1 MVFSI
6 EKNRGRE
13 NDFTA
18 HEYSKGAAQPQ
29 PVAMRAVSMADYK
42 RKELQALAEAQST
55 AVLLLQTVENNE
67 PPESAGGFLRFFKRK
82 THPEGMLAGKLAFTV
97 LALGDSNLLL
107 DRQTT
112 TAADCTKCGQD
123 LDSRLGYTRV
133 VTSLLRTA
141 VWFLWITTKEYNY
154 TGWCKILHRR
164 WLGSASSVP
173 HGSTHAAR
181 PTSAPGCKR
190 WSRGSAASG
199 LRS

>member
-1 MVFSI
+1 MVVLVIWGGEVSQGVAERI
-6 EKNRGRE
+6 VSE
-13 NDFTA
+13 
-18 HEYSKGAAQPQ
+18 GAAQPQ

-123 LDSRLGYTRV
+123 LDSRLGQLGAPRFYARGEADERTGMQEMEPWIGGLWPA
-133 VTSLLRTA
+133 LLT
-141 VWFLWITTKEYNY
+141 
-154 TGWCKILHRR
+154 
-164 WLGSASSVP
+164 
-173 HGSTHAAR
+173 
-181 PTSAPGCKR
+181 
-190 WSRGSAASG
+190 ASG
-199 LRS
+199 NGDGAAGSELEPEAE